1 MTGYRR
7 NARRYSM
14 RFYKYFLSYVFILV
28 LVLSILGIVV
38 YRNFIL
44 TMKDEVEKSN
54 LFSVMQIRNIMDMR
68 LKEMERIAL
77 NISFNN
83 NLKYYKIRGDNYE
96 SLEAVRELKKYKSSN
111 EFIYDIALYYNYDGN
126 ERIYTTN
133 TSARLDIFFNYIYK
147 YDNWS
152 KADFLDI
159 INSISLPTMYRISPV
174 ILNNSQRSELATY
187 IYPLAVETVKPYTI
201 VVFFIDKNVILDT
214 LKNALGEYSGY
225 VYIIDR
231 QQNLIFEY
239 SKGEIPPASS
249 ELLSRFRTILSRQGI
264 SEIDISGSN
273 YSVANI
279 TSDYN
284 GWSYIV
290 ARKTDQLMDKVNS
303 SRRMFNYVIT
313 AVLIL
318 GLIIAFAFAVGQYRP
333 WKKLM
338 DNLTDII
345 SSKGIKSSVEHYTDE
360 FEYIIKTIKGVSNE
374 NINLAKQLKSKSTI
388 IRNQF
393 IINLLNGKLNGS
405 KELQNMDD
413 AFKIDF
419 QYPYFLVMMFLIDDY
434 GIFSIENRKDMQ
446 DLALFSI
453 INVTEELSQEFG
465 FGYGVEL
472 PDGRSVALLL
482 NIKYEYK
489 KERYISELAFKTKNF
504 FAKYFGFTLTV
515 GIGNIYDRM
524 DLIHESYLEANRA
537 VYYRLIKGYGNVIF
551 YENIKER
558 QKQMYKYPSDLEE
571 ELIMAIKSGKSDD
584 IRTIVLNIKEYITN
598 NSMTIEAVQCICFG
612 IINSIMKVL
621 NDINIDTSQCFK
633 NEEEILFAQPFD
645 TIDNLMDRIIS
656 FCSTICNYVKEQK
669 ESKNFELRE
678 KILAVVEENFMDSSL
693 SLDSIASKFNMSPSY
708 ISRYFKDQTGY
719 SLMQYVDMLRMN
731 EVKRL
736 LKDTDIPIK
745 DIISQVGYVDK
756 SSFYR
761 KFKKKEGVTPAE
773 YRSIVKG
780 IQMNM

>member
-1 MTGYRR
+1 MTSYKK
-7 NARRYSM
+7 NVKRYSL

-44 TMKDEVEKSN
+44 TMQDEVKKSN
-54 LFSVMQIRNIMDMR
+54 LFSVMQVRNVMDMR

-83 NLKYYKIRGDNYE
+83 NLKYYNIRGNNYE

-111 EFIYDIALYYNYDGN
+111 EFIYDIALYYNHDEN
-126 ERIYTTN
+126 DRIYTTT
-133 TSARLDIFFNYIYK
+133 TSARLDMFFNYIYK
-147 YDNWS
+147 YENWG
-152 KADFLDI
+152 KNDFLDI
-159 INSISLPTMYRISPV
+159 IDSLNMPTMYKISPI
-174 ILNNSQRSELATY
+174 ILNNSQKDELATY
-187 IYPLAVETVKPYTI
+187 IYPLAVETVKPYTV
-201 VVFFIDKNVILDT
+201 VVFFIDKDVIVDI
-214 LKNALGEYSGY
+214 LKNALGEHSGY

-231 QQNLIFEY
+231 QQNLLFDY
-239 SKGEIPPASS
+239 ANGEIPSASS
-249 ELLSRFRTILSRQGI
+249 DVLNTLKTILSRQNVND
-264 SEIDISGSN
+264 IDINGSN

-290 ARKTDQLMDKVNS
+290 ARKTNQLMDQVNS
-303 SRRMFNYVIT
+303 SRRMFNYVVIS
-313 AVLIL
+313 VLIL
-318 GLIIAFAFAVGQYRP
+318 GLITAFAFAVGQYRP

-338 DNLTDII
+338 DNLMDII
-345 SSKGIKSSVEHYTDE
+345 SSKGMKSSVEHYSDE
-360 FEYIIKTIKGVSNE
+360 FEYIIKTITGVSNE

-393 IINLLNGKLNGS
+393 IMSILNGKPNTQ
-405 KELQNMDD
+405 KELQNMED
-413 AFKIDF
+413 AFKLDF

-434 GIFSIENRKDMQ
+434 GSFDVDDRKDMQ
-446 DLALFSI
+446 DLAIFSI

-465 FGYGVEL
+465 QGYGVEL
-472 PDGRSVALLL
+472 PDGRGVALLL

-489 KERYISELAFKTKNF
+489 KERYISELAFKTKDF
-504 FAKYFGFTLTV
+504 FTKYFGFTLTV
-515 GIGNIYDRM
+515 GIGNIYNRL
-524 DLIHESYLEANRA
+524 DLIHESFLEANRA

-558 QKQMYKYPSDLEE
+558 QKQMYKYPVELEE

-598 NSMTIEAVQCICFG
+598 NSMTIEAVQCVCFG

-621 NDINIDTSQCFK
+621 SDINIDTSQCFK
-633 NEEEILFAQPFD
+633 NEEEILFAQPFE
-645 TIDNLMDRIIS
+645 TIDNLVDRIIG
-656 FCSTICNYVKEQK
+656 FCSTICHYVQEQK
-669 ESKNFELRE
+669 ESRNFELRE

-693 SLDSIASKFNMSPSY
+693 SLDSIASKFNMSSSY

-736 LKDTDIPIK
+736 LKDTDIPLK
-745 DIISQVGYVDK
+745 DIISQVGYIDR

-761 KFKKKEGVTPAE
+761 KFKKREGITPTE

-780 IQMNM
+780 M